1 MEEKKIKLEYYTDG
15 ACSGNPGPGGFGVIQ
30 IGTIIFS
37 EEISKLITYAY
48 RESEDN
54 TTNNR
59 MEMKAIIHV
68 LKLAAED
75 PNYEYDIYS
84 DSAYVVNM
92 CNDWIW
98 KWAKQGWTRSRN
110 KPIEN
115 LDLVK
120 EIYNL
125 LINKETEINILKCV
139 GHENILENELA
150 DALAS
155 GNKNKFDNYINMNN
169 VKITRHLYENLFDF

>member
-1 MEEKKIKLEYYTDG
+1 MEEQKIKLEYWVDG
-15 ACSGNPGPGGFGVIQ
+15 ACSGNPGPGGFGIVQ
-30 IGTIIFS
+30 ITTAYFPD
-37 EEISKLITYAY
+37 ETFKMLTYAY
-48 RESEDN
+48 REFEND

-59 MEMKAIIHV
+59 MEMKAVIHA
-68 LKLAAED
+68 LKMIAGD

-125 LINKETEINILKCV
+125 LINKETKINIIKCV

-155 GNKNKFDNYINMNN
+155 GNKNKFDTYMNTHN
-169 VKITRHLYENLFDF
+169 VKITRHLYKDLFDF